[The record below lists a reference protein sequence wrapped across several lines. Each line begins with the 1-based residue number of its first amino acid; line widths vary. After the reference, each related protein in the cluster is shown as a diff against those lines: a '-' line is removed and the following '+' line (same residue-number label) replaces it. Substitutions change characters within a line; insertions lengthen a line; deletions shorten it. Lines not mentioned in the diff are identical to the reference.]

1 MELWQNLFQCLKA
14 LRGACARQQTFNWMC
29 VIIMGL
35 LIRNGDLAGV
45 TSTVRA
51 VGALNSVFAV
61 LLCCRIHE
69 GVVFSNRDQRTLL
82 DKMLSLLQSSLL
94 PLLPAHF
101 YFVADAYYASRKMVH
116 GLLSQ
121 QNHLVTRVKSNAV
134 AYYPAPRS
142 DKPTRGRP
150 NKYGL
155 KIKLKT
161 LFDDLV
167 VFQTAESPVYNEK
180 CAIKF
185 RNADLLWR
193 HAGIIVRFVAVNHPS
208 RGRLILMSTD
218 LELAPLEIIR
228 LYGLRFKIEFSFKQA
243 IYVLG
248 TFSYRFWMRAMK
260 PIRRSSGDQYLHRES
275 QRYRNCIIR
284 KLDAYHRYIQLGIIA
299 QGLLQY
305 LACSKTATV
314 WAKFGSWIRTIRPG
328 IPPSERVVSS
338 SLENSFPEFLSVSDL
353 DPIFK
358 KFLYNKL
365 DLSRAEGL
373 RLSA

>member
-1 MELWQNLFQCLKA
+1 ME
-14 LRGACARQQTFNWMC
+14 
-29 VIIMGL
+29 
-35 LIRNGDLAGV
+35 
-45 TSTVRA
+45 
-51 VGALNSVFAV
+51 
-61 LLCCRIHE
+61 
-69 GVVFSNRDQRTLL
+69 TL
-82 DKMLSLLQSSLL
+82 
-94 PLLPAHF
+94 
-101 YFVADAYYASRKMVH
+101 
-116 GLLSQ
+116 
-121 QNHLVTRVKSNAV
+121 
-134 AYYPAPRS
+134 
-142 DKPTRGRP
+142 
-150 NKYGL
+150 
-155 KIKLKT
+155 
-161 LFDDLV
+161 
-167 VFQTAESPVYNEK
+167 VYNEK

-248 TFSYRFWMRAMK
+248 TFSYRFWMRAVK